1 MRNNSHADRIGDWW
15 STTNATHTQ
24 KENKQIVTRVEFPAS
39 SVLTYNKKHWSIEK
53 ETLNLIQNIICPYIK
68 DAKKKLGLYVSQKS
82 LLLWDAF
89 KLLSL
94 DLLSA
99 KLADAWGIFFAVFWF
114 NHEWRYEK
122 DAKYVSSVCLMFVLQ
137 IVLVD
142 KCS

>member
-15 STTNATHTQ
+15 STTNVTHTQ
-24 KENKQIVTRVEFPAS
+24 KENKQIFTRVEFPAS
-39 SVLTYNKKHWSIEK
+39 FVLTYNKKHWSIEK

-89 KLLSL
+89 KSLSL